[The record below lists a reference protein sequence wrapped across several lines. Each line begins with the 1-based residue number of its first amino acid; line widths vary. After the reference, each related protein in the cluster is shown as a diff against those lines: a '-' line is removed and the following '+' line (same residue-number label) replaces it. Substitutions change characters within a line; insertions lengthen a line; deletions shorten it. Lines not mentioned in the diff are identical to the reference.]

1 MKSHTE
7 QAFEQAIENSLLTH
21 GGYIKGEDANFNN
34 QYAVDTK
41 FLFQYLKTS
50 QPKQWEK
57 LRSIHNSNIENKV
70 LYRLNQEMENRGML
84 DVIRNGFTDNGVKFH
99 MAFFKPETSLNP
111 ETEKQYNQN
120 ILSITRQIHY
130 SEKNENAV
138 DIVLFLNGLPVATVE
153 LKNQFTQ
160 QNTQNAKKQYIED
173 RDNRETLF
181 RFKRG
186 ALVHFAVDTDEVY
199 MTTKLEGKQT
209 FFIPFNR
216 GHNNG
221 AGNPPNPEGYKTA
234 YLWEY
239 VWQKDSWMDIIGRFI
254 HLQQEERMVNG
265 KIYKKEKMIFPRYHQ
280 LDCVRRLSR
289 NAKNDGVGK
298 NYLVQH
304 SAGSGKSNSIA
315 WLAYRLFSLHNEQ
328 NENVFHAVVV
338 ITDRKV
344 LDKQLQDTIYQFE
357 HKHGIVEKIE
367 KNSHQLRDALINGNS
382 IIITTLQKF
391 PFILDSIE
399 KLSEEKD
406 VDVNQTLKTISK
418 ANYAVI
424 VDEAHSSQGGE
435 ASKQMKEIL
444 GSSKLDSGQNSS
456 ENNNGKEEPDAE
468 DLIRQSMLSRGQQ
481 PNMSFFAFTATPK
494 PKTLEVFGETGQ
506 DGKPRPFHLYSMR
519 QAIEEGFI
527 LDVLKNYMTYK
538 TFFKISQKAEDKV
551 VNKKKASRAIARFL
565 SLHPYNLAQK
575 TEVMIEH
582 FRQVASKNIGG
593 KAKAMVVTSSRL
605 HAVRYYFE
613 FKKYI
618 ENHGYKD
625 IKPLVAFS
633 GTVKDPDIPDE
644 EYTEEKLNG
653 IKESE
658 LPRIFDTDE
667 YKLLVVAEKFQTG
680 FDQPLLH
687 TMYVDKKLS
696 GVHAVQTLSRLNR
709 PHPGKEN
716 TFVLDFANEEEEIK
730 EAFQPFYQQTTV
742 SKTSDPNRLYDLKNT
757 IESKHVIWQT
767 EVDNFNKEYFSKP
780 KLHKNKIHALMN
792 SYIDPAVER
801 FKAIENEEEQDDLKN
816 MLTQYVRSYRFLS
829 QVIPFQDLELEKFY
843 AYTKLLLNKLP
854 KEELSERFSLGKD
867 EVSLEYYRLQKTKE
881 GEIALDD
888 QPEYGLNNTDEAGFR
903 KEKEEED
910 QLSSVIETINDRFG
924 TNFKEADRLLF
935 DQVGLDL
942 AEDETII
949 KQAKTNTFDSF
960 KKGKLEDLFYQKLI
974 DRMDMNDETSN
985 KLLNNKDL
993 ANAILFEYLAK
1004 VVFEKVNV

>member
-21 GGYIKGEDANFNN
+21 GGYIKGDNKNFNT

-41 FLFQYLKTS
+41 YLFQYLQTS

-70 LYRLNQEMENRGML
+70 LHRINQEMENRGML
-84 DVIRNGFTDNGVKFH
+84 DVIRNGFTDNGVKLR

-111 ETEKQYNQN
+111 DTEKLYNQN
-120 ILSITRQIHY
+120 ILSITRQLHY
-130 SEKNENAV
+130 SPKNDNSV
-138 DIVLFLNGLPVATVE
+138 DIVLFLNGLPVATME
-153 LKNQFTQ
+153 LKNQFTH
-160 QNTQNAKKQYIED
+160 QNTQNAKKQYIEN
-173 RDNRETLF
+173 RDNKETLF

-186 ALVHFAVDTDEVY
+186 ALVHFAVDTDEIY
-199 MTTKLEGKQT
+199 MTTKIEGKQT
-209 FFIPFNR
+209 FFIPFNK
-216 GHNNG
+216 GLENG
-221 AGNPPNPEGYKTA
+221 AAGNPQNPDGYKTS
-234 YLWEY
+234 YLWENIL
-239 VWQKDSWMDIIGRFI
+239 QKDSWMDIIGRFV
-254 HLQQEERMVNG
+254 HLQTEQKKVNG
-265 KIYKKEKMIFPRYHQ
+265 KLYKKEKLIFPRYHQ
-280 LDCVRRLSR
+280 LDCVRKLAR
-289 NAKNDGVGK
+289 NAKNSGVGK

-315 WLAYRLFSLHNEQ
+315 WLAYRLFSLHTEQ

-338 ITDRKV
+338 ITDRRV

-367 KNSHQLRDALINGNS
+367 KDSHQLRDALINGNS

-399 KLSEEKD
+399 KLSEEENINI
-406 VDVNQTLKTISK
+406 NQTLKKISK

-444 GSSKLDSGQNSS
+444 GSGKFQDNDNS
-456 ENNNGKEEPDAE
+456 EEEPDAE
-468 DLIRQSMLSRGQQ
+468 DLIRQSMMSRGQQ

-494 PKTLEVFGETGQ
+494 PKTLEVFGETGP

-538 TFFKISQKAEDKV
+538 TFFRISQKAEDKI

-575 TEVMIEH
+575 TEVMVEH
-582 FRQVASKNIGG
+582 FRQIASKNIGG

-613 FKKYI
+613 FKRYLEK
-618 ENHGYKD
+618 NGYSD

-633 GTVKDPDIPDE
+633 GTVKDPDVPDE

-658 LPRIFDTDE
+658 LPQKFDTDE
-667 YKLLVVAEKFQTG
+667 YKLLLVAEKFQTG

-709 PHPGKEN
+709 PHPGKED
-716 TFVLDFANEEEEIK
+716 TFVLDFVNEEEDIK
-730 EAFQPFYQQTTV
+730 EAFQPFYQQTTI
-742 SKTSDPNRLYDLKNT
+742 SETTDPNRLYDLKNQ
-757 IESKHVIWQT
+757 IESKHIIWQS
-767 EVDNFNKEYFSKP
+767 EVDNFNKEYFSKT
-780 KLHKNKIHALMN
+780 KLHKNKVHALMN
-792 SYIDPAVER
+792 SYIDPAVDR
-801 FKAIENEEEQDDLKN
+801 FKAMESEEEQDDLKN
-816 MLTQYVRSYRFLS
+816 MLTQYVRSYTFLS
-829 QVIPFQDLELEKFY
+829 QIIPFQDIELEKFY
-843 AYTKLLLNKLP
+843 AYVKLLLSKLP
-854 KEELSERFSLGKD
+854 KQELSERFHLGKD
-867 EVSLEYYRLQKTKE
+867 EVTLEYYRLQKTKE
-881 GEIALDD
+881 GQIALED
-888 QPEYGLNNTDEAGFR
+888 QSEYGLKNAEEAGFR
-903 KEKEEED
+903 KEKEEQD
-910 QLSSVIETINDRFG
+910 QLSNVIETINERFG

-935 DQVGLDL
+935 DQVGMDL

-949 KQAKTNTFDSF
+949 KQAKTNTFESF

-993 ANAILFEYLAK
+993 ASAILFEYLAK
-1004 VVFEKVNV
+1004 VVFERVNV

>member
-21 GGYIKGEDANFNN
+21 GGYVKGDNTNFNK
-34 QYAVDTK
+34 QYAVDK
-41 FLFQYLKTS
+41 KYLFQYLKTS
-50 QPKQWEK
+50 QPNQWEK
-57 LRSIHNSNIENKV
+57 LRGIHNSNIENKI

-84 DVIRNGFTDNGVKFH
+84 DVIRNGFTDNGVKFR

-111 ETEKQYNQN
+111 ETEKLYNQN

-130 SEKNENAV
+130 STQNESSV

-199 MTTKLEGKQT
+199 MTTKIEGKQT
-209 FFIPFNR
+209 FFIPFNK
-216 GHNNG
+216 GYHNG
-221 AGNPPNPEGYKTA
+221 AGNPPNKKGYKTS

-254 HLQQEERMVNG
+254 HLQTEEKMVNG
-265 KIYKKEKMIFPRYHQ
+265 KIYKKETMIFPRYHQ
-280 LDCVRRLSR
+280 LDCVRKLSV
-289 NAKNDGVGK
+289 NAKNSGVGK
-298 NYLVQH
+298 NYLIQH

-315 WLAYRLFSLHNEQ
+315 WLAYRLFSLHSDQ
-328 NENVFHAVVV
+328 NENIFHAVVV
-338 ITDRKV
+338 ITDRRV

-367 KNSHQLRDALINGNS
+367 KDSHQLRDALINGNS

-399 KLSEEKD
+399 KLSEEDD
-406 VDVNQTLKTISK
+406 VDVNQTLKKISK

-444 GSSKLDSGQNSS
+444 GSGKLETKENDTNDSDD
-456 ENNNGKEEPDAE
+456 EPDAE

-494 PKTLEVFGETGQ
+494 PKTLEVFGETGK

-538 TFFKISQKAEDKV
+538 TFFKLSQKAEDKI

-575 TEVMIEH
+575 TEVMVEH
-582 FRQVASKNIGG
+582 FRQVASKKIGG

-618 ENHGYKD
+618 ENNGYHE

-633 GTVKDPDIPDE
+633 GTVKDPDIPDK
-644 EYTEEKLNG
+644 EYTEQQLNG

-658 LPRIFDTDE
+658 LPQKFNSDK
-667 YKLLVVAEKFQTG
+667 YKLLLVAEKFQTG

-709 PHPGKEN
+709 THPGKED
-716 TFVLDFANEEEEIK
+716 TFVLDFANEEDEIR
-730 EAFQPFYQQTTV
+730 EAFQPFYKQTTV
-742 SKTSDPNRLYDLKNT
+742 KKPSDPNRLYDLKNN
-757 IESKHVIWQT
+757 IESKHIIWQS
-767 EVDNFNKEYFSKP
+767 EVDNFNQEYFK
-780 KLHKNKIHALMN
+780 KTKIHKNKVHALMN
-792 SYIDPAVER
+792 AYIDPAVDRYKTMES
-801 FKAIENEEEQDDLKN
+801 EEEQDEFKN
-816 MLTQYVRSYRFLS
+816 MLTQYVRSYAFLS
-829 QVIPFQDLELEKFY
+829 QIIPFKDIELEKFY

-854 KEELSERFSLGKD
+854 KENLSERFNLGKD
-867 EVSLEYYRLQKTKE
+867 EVSLEYYRLQKTME
-881 GEIALDD
+881 GQIWLEDK
-888 QPEYGLNNTDEAGFR
+888 PEYGLESTDEAGFR
-903 KEKEEED
+903 KEKEEKD
-910 QLSSVIETINDRFG
+910 QLSHVIENINEKFG

-935 DQVGLDL
+935 DQVGMDL

-949 KQAKTNTFDSF
+949 KQAKTNTFESF

-974 DRMDMNDETSN
+974 DRMDMNDDTSN

-1004 VVFEKVNV
+1004 VVFERVNV